1 MSEIWRDIQGY
12 EGLYQV
18 SSEGRVKSL
27 KYGKERIL
35 KPRADRYGY
44 MYVILC
50 MDGQRKYHLVHRL
63 VANEFLDNPDGLPQV
78 NHKDECK
85 TNNTVENLEW
95 CTHEYNNNYGTH
107 NQRVAEANI
116 NGKLSIPV
124 DMLTKE
130 GELIRTF
137 PSSHEAER
145 WLRINGFPKA
155 VQAAIIQCCKG
166 NPKYTHAYG
175 FKWRYT
181 NSKSESNSA
190 Y

>member
-1 MSEIWRDIQGY
+1 MEVFRDIAGY

-18 SSEGRVKSL
+18 SNEGNVKSL
-27 KYGKERIL
+27 KYGKEHII
-35 KPRADRYGY
+35 KPQTDRYGY

-63 VANEFLDNPDGLPQV
+63 VASAFIGNPDNLPQV

-107 NQRVAEANI
+107 NQRIAEALRGIPRPWVAET
-116 NGKLSIPV
+116 LSIPV

-130 GELIRTF
+130 GEQIRTF
-137 PSSHEAER
+137 PSAHEAER
-145 WLRINGFPKA
+145 WLRNKGYQSA
-155 VQAAIIQCCKG
+155 SVSNIIKCCKG
-166 NPKYTHAYG
+166 KVYKSCYG

-181 NSKSESNSA
+181 KGN
-190 Y
+190 